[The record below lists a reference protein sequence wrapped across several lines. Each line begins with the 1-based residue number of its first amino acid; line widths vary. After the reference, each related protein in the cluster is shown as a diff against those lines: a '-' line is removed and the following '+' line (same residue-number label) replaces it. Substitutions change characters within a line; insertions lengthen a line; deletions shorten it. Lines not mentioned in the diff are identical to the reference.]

1 MKIYKINEL
10 KGLAKKAG
18 YKMAALE
25 DSSGKRLLP
34 FNRINVTLDKQF
46 GTIDDK
52 LKSELVADGI
62 YYVVMSN
69 SIAGCKQ
76 PDRFAVNKGKVTEE
90 QMQKAENTPIV
101 IHSRAEE
108 TLSLSE
114 SIDMIR
120 ENANLKAENEVLKKT
135 ISELEA
141 ELEEAELNEGAE
153 EKQPAWATF
162 LMEQAPVLTGL
173 ANEYF
178 AQNKRKLDLEERK
191 IEMGV
196 TGGSSK
202 GRRIKERIKGRV
214 EIVPGSQQH
223 LDLIEKYFNEDND
236 EKLNIQLDKLEAAN
250 PDLYAKVC
258 ERLGIEIEEETEE
271 EDTE

>member
-25 DSSGKRLLP
+25 DSSGKRLLA

-46 GTIDDK
+46 GTIDEK
-52 LKSELVADGI
+52 LKSELVQNGI
-62 YYVVMSN
+62 YYVVMAN

-76 PDRFAVNKGKVTEE
+76 PDRFAVNKGRVSEE
-90 QMQKAENTPIV
+90 QMQKAENTPVI
-101 IHSRAEE
+101 IHSGSTE

-114 SIDMIR
+114 SIDLIR
-120 ENANLKAENEVLKKT
+120 ENANYKAENEILKKT
-135 ISELEA
+135 VADLER
-141 ELEEAELNEGAE
+141 ELEEADLGEGQE
-153 EKQPAWATF
+153 DKPPAWASF

-191 IEMGV
+191 IELGH
-196 TGGSSK
+196 TTNAPK
-202 GRRIKERIKGRV
+202 KKAIKGRV
-214 EIVPGSQQH
+214 VIKPGSQEH
-223 LDLIEKYFNEDND
+223 LNLIEKYFNEDND
-236 EKLNIQLDKLEAAN
+236 EKLNAQLDKLEAAN

-258 ERLGIEIEEETEE
+258 EKLGIEIEEEEGEE
-271 EDTE
+271 EQQ